1 MIGRAVPVVQVRV
14 PGCAAVLLRPGESL
28 VFGRAP
34 HAAPDPARASGRS
47 ALVLPD
53 CAAHVSRVVG
63 ELVVGA
69 ERVALNWLGSGAA
82 QLAGLF
88 DAPGG
93 ARRVTLTRSL
103 SALLDDGENQ
113 LVLLLGRQVGETL
126 SDLMINIDV
135 RPAVPG
141 TAPDNEPPLGPDA
154 TAAGPGLARYGRE
167 WFVALA
173 LAEPWLAGRDDYP
186 RPPSNREIFERVHH
200 WHGYAWNLQRPQRVD
215 EAIRAISILVFG
227 TGNDPFRTPHDGRL
241 QNVRFAVARRAAEL
255 GLVTPADLAE
265 VDRAARNRPRSPG

>member
-1 MIGRAVPVVQVRV
+1 MPVVQVRV

-28 VFGRAP
+28 LFGRAP
-34 HAAPDPARASGRS
+34 HAAPGAARPPGR
-47 ALVLPD
+47 AVLVLPD
-53 CAAHVSRVVG
+53 CAPHVSRVVG

-88 DAPGG
+88 DAQGG

-113 LVLLLGRQVGETL
+113 LVLLLGRQLGDTL
-126 SDLMINIDV
+126 GDLLISIEV
-135 RPAVPG
+135 WPAEPG
-141 TAPDNEPPLGPDA
+141 RAADSEPPPGPGA
-154 TAAGPGLARYGRE
+154 TAAGPGLVRYGRE

-186 RPPSNREIFERVHH
+186 RPPSNREIFERVRY

-215 EAIRAISILVFG
+215 EAIRGISALVFG
-227 TGNDPFRTPHDGRL
+227 IPNDPFRIPHDGRL
-241 QNVRFAVARRAAEL
+241 QNVRFAVARRTAEL
-255 GLVTPADLAE
+255 GLVTAADLAE
-265 VDRAARNRPRSPG
+265 VERAARNRPRAPG